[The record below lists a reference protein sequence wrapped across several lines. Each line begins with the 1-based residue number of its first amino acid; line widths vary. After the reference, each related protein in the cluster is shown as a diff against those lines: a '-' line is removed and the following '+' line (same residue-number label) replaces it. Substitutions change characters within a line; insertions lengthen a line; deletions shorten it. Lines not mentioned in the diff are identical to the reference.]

1 VTGEGD
7 PGVVSL
13 RDYIDTMFAEK
24 EKALQAA
31 LLAQE
36 KAVSAALNSS
46 DKAITK
52 AEANAEK
59 WRENANEWR
68 GAMSDRD
75 RELPSRREVET
86 LVAGLAARLVIV
98 EARQERI
105 GGKTEAAEK
114 SDVKA
119 THWMI
124 AASGFVVALVATVAN
139 LLTG

>member
-1 VTGEGD
+1 VTLTDGD
-7 PGVVSL
+7 LVSL
-13 RDYIDTMFAEK
+13 RDYVDTMFAEK

-36 KAVSAALNSS
+36 KAVAAALMAS

-75 RELPSRREVET
+75 RQLPSRREVEAET
-86 LVAGLAARLVIV
+86 AALKAEIKPLVEFMATQQGRSKGAVDVR
-98 EARQERI
+98 EAI
-105 GGKTEAAEK
+105 FGVLLLLIA
-114 SDVKA
+114 
-119 THWMI
+119 I
-124 AASGFVVALVATVAN
+124 AAFLSAHVH
-139 LLTG
+139 